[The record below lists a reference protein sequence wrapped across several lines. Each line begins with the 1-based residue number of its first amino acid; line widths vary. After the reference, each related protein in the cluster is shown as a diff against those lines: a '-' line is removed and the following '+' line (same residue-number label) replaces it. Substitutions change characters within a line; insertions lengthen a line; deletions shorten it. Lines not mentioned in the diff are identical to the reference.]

1 MQPLAPVRHQEI
13 TIDQAAMGSTP
24 NSHIVTSGALRLEF
38 DLLFLRQA
46 QDGEGDIVISIEQ
59 LQRFATVVWAAAG
72 VWTA

>member
-13 TIDQAAMGSTP
+13 TIDQA